1 MKFFSIKSSWV
12 ALAPAKR
19 LDVAY
24 WGLVV
29 DNLTAAGVAHDSAT
43 DDEVRAAMDKVAS
56 DARDKEAAAKALRLQ
71 AREIDAQAKA
81 IEESIPQGKL
91 D

>member
-1 MKFFSIKSSWV
+1 MKVFFIKSSWF

-24 WGLVV
+24 WGLVA
-29 DNLTAAGVAHDSAT
+29 DSLAAAGVAIENAT

-71 AREIDAQAKA
+71 AREIDAAAKA
-81 IEESIPQGKL
+81 IEETIPQGKL